1 MLSAYWRLRVR
12 NSTDQTI
19 TYNSGGRLTAKVI
32 PWKMTS
38 GAMAQGAA
46 ITDDLGL
53 IADGSIAAAAELEG
67 DVQDNTLN
75 LYIGF
80 TGVFEVTADVNSTD
94 GTVDLYMEQSP
105 DDTIWP
111 SDQADFDITT
121 DCILLARLT
130 LSTDAEDEDRACC
143 IEF

>member
-1 MLSAYWRLRVR
+1 MLGAYWRLRIR
-12 NSTDQTI
+12 NSTDQTL
-19 TYNSGGRLTAKVI
+19 TYNNGARLNVVVT

-38 GAMAQGAA
+38 GAMAQGSN

-53 IADGSIAAAAELEG
+53 EAGGSIAANAELEG
-67 DVQDNTLN
+67 DVQNNTSN

-80 TGVFEVTADVNSTD
+80 VGTFQAIADANSTD
-94 GTVDLYMEQSP
+94 GTLDLYIEQSA
-105 DDTIWP
+105 DNTIWP
-111 SDQADFDITT
+111 SDMADFDITA
-121 DCILLARLT
+121 DCILLAKLN